1 MSDPDYI
8 WLEPVDHEA
17 DPYMGR
23 SWCAH
28 PLDCD
33 ECGAESVRYVRADIA
48 EARVKELEALAHK
61 QRDLESQ
68 LQGEINHLEAENA
81 ELRAELFCN
90 QMCVRFWPG
99 HHSSC
104 RLLAIRLNRIK

>member
-8 WLEPVDHEA
+8 WLEPVGHEA

-48 EARVKELEALAHK
+48 EARVKELEALTHK

-81 ELRAELFCN
+81 ELRA
-90 QMCVRFWPG
+90 V
-99 HHSSC
+99 
-104 RLLAIRLNRIK
+104 AIKFFGEPI